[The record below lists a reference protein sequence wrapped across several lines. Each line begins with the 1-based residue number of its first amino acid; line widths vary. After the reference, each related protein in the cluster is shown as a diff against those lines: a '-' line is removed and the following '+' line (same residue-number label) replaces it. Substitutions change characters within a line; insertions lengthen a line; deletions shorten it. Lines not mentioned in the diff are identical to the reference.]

1 MSKKKPKSLD
11 RRIQKTRKVLLESL
25 ISLMLE
31 KDYSTISV
39 TDITEKAN
47 VGRST
52 FYAHFEDKEQLLFSG
67 NHAFMEGMMNLSN
80 GNIQHGAPSIY
91 FQLFSH
97 AAENRRLTTVMF
109 GKSSGYL
116 MLERAKDIL
125 RNYFQ
130 KKITILDSKKIQ
142 LYSESYA
149 SAIMGL
155 LINWMEQ
162 GSPFSIEFMEDKCL
176 SIEKLFIILDEDCG
190 EQNK

>member
-1 MSKKKPKSLD
+1 MSKKKTKPLD
-11 RRIQKTRKVLLESL
+11 RRIQKTRKILLESL

-31 KDYSTISV
+31 KDFNSISV
-39 TDITEKAN
+39 KDITEKAN

-67 NHAFMEGMMNLSN
+67 NHPFMEGMMSLLN
-80 GNIQHGAPSIY
+80 GDIQDDTPSIY

-97 AAENRRLTTVMF
+97 AKENKKLTSAML

-125 RNYFQ
+125 KSYFQ
-130 KKITILDSKKIQ
+130 NRKKFLNPKKNK

-155 LINWMEQ
+155 LIQWMEQ
-162 GSPFSIEFMEDKCL
+162 GTPFSIEFMENKCL
-176 SIEKLFIILDEDCG
+176 SIEKLFMNLEENNG
-190 EQNK
+190 E